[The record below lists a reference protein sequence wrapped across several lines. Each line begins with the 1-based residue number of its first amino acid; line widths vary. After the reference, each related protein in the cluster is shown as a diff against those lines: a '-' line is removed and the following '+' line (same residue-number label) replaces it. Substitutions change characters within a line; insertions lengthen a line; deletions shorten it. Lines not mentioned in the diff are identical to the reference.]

1 MATPAIPPSLSSKLL
16 QEFALKDETA
26 ELDMKKFDV
35 IMSKIPVEG

>member
-1 MATPAIPPSLSSKLL
+1 MAAPAIPASLSSKLL
-16 QEFALKDETA
+16 QEVALTAETA